1 MNLVICMA
9 GRNTRFHD
17 VGIDIPKYLLP
28 LSGRPVIEMII
39 QNLIASNSFSNVYL
53 VAHQRDIFFRAELQ
67 TSLLSLGIDLKNLLY
82 IGETKGQADT
92 ANESLTIL
100 NLNLDEPIVFHNAD
114 TILFNR
120 DTVAMEKS
128 LQMGHGSIDVFLADS
143 PSYSYV
149 DIQEGRILEIVEKR
163 VISNWATSGLYGFPT
178 GGVFQSYFNKFSELE
193 VSRKA
198 KELYISDIINLM
210 LADNFNFEPLSHDLE
225 GSSTTWVIGSPEE
238 YRAIQTSQSFPK
250 HAS

>member
-28 LSGRPVIEMII
+28 LSGRPIIEMIVR
-39 QNLIASNSFSNVYL
+39 NLVSSNSFKNVYL
-53 VAHQRDIFFRAELQ
+53 VAHQRDIFFRVELEAI
-67 TSLLSLGIDLKNLLY
+67 LINLGVDPKNLNY

-92 ANESLTIL
+92 ANESLAIL

-114 TILFNR
+114 TILLRR
-120 DTVAMEKS
+120 DTEALKQT
-128 LQMGHGSIDVFLADS
+128 LLKGHGSIDVFTADS

-149 DIQEGRILEIVEKR
+149 DIQEGRILEIVEKK
-163 VISNWATSGLYGFPT
+163 VISNWATSGLYGFPS
-178 GGVFQSYFNKFSELE
+178 GAIFQSYFKKFSELA
-193 VSRKA
+193 VSRNA

-210 LADNFNFEPLSHDLE
+210 LIDNFIFKPLSHDLK
-225 GSSTTWVIGSPEE
+225 GLSTTLVMGSPEE
-238 YRAIQTSQSFPK
+238 YRAIQSSPSFSN

>member
-39 QNLIASNSFSNVYL
+39 QNLIASNSFVNVYL
-53 VAHQRDIFFRAELQ
+53 VAHQRDIFFRAELE
-67 TSLLSLGIDLKNLLY
+67 TSLVNLGIDPKNLSY

-92 ANESLTIL
+92 ANESLSIL
-100 NLNLDEPIVFHNAD
+100 NLSLVEPIVFHNAD
-114 TILFNR
+114 TILLRR
-120 DTVAMEKS
+120 DTTALKET
-128 LQMGHGSIDVFLADS
+128 LQMGHGSIDVFVADS
-143 PSYSYV
+143 ASYSYV
-149 DIQEGRILEIVEKR
+149 DIQEGRILEIVEKQ

-178 GGVFQSYFNKFSELE
+178 GEVFQRYFKKFSDLTL
-193 VSRKA
+193 SQNTR
-198 KELYISDIINLM
+198 ELYISDIINLM
-210 LADNFNFEPLSHDLE
+210 LADNFIFEPLSQDLK
-225 GSSTTWVIGSPEE
+225 GASTTLVIGSPEE
-238 YRAIQTSQSFPK
+238 YRAIQSSPSFSN